1 MAALGDEAK
10 MPMAL
15 GGGYCEAMDSGEVL
29 LRLRSADLNMA
40 GISGI
45 DMMKTHP
52 PVIVINVATNW
63 ATRTV
68 CSALLAP
75 APDLQDPS
83 TKRAPC
89 ALGER

>member
-1 MAALGDEAK
+1 

-52 PVIVINVATNW
+52 PVIVITGRDELGNKD
-63 ATRTV
+63 RLLSLI
-68 CSALLAP
+68 SASA
-75 APDLQDPS
+75 
-83 TKRAPC
+83 
-89 ALGER
+89 